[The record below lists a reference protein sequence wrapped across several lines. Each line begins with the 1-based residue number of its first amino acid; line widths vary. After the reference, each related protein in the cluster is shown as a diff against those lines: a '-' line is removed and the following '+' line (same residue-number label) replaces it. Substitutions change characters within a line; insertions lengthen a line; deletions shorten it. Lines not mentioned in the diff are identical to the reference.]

1 MSTHSYTEHTETAA
15 QPRRLGLAWK
25 TILVVEIG
33 ILVWGIMALIN
44 PNVLTEG
51 YETFTDRSWEAFANA
66 DPEAADFVLAG
77 FRLVGLFNFAV
88 AATLMAVAA
97 MAFRNGQPWAWWTL
111 LAGSTMAISG
121 PIIYDQYVGY
131 IGPYEV
137 LEYVGLLAT
146 YVALYA
152 TRQIVW
158 GSGRRSGEAPEVAS

>member
-1 MSTHSYTEHTETAA
+1 MSTHSYIEHTTTTA

-33 ILVWGIMALIN
+33 ILVWGLMALLN
-44 PNVLTEG
+44 PKVLTEG
-51 YETFTDRSWEAFANA
+51 YETFTDRSWDTFAAA
-66 DPEAADFVLAG
+66 DPQAADFVLAG
-77 FRLVGLFNFAV
+77 FRLVGLFNVAV
-88 AATLMAVAA
+88 AVTLMAIAA
-97 MAFRNGQPWAWWTL
+97 TAFRRNQPWSWWTL
-111 LAGSTMAISG
+111 LAGTTMAISG

-152 TRQIVW
+152 TSPMVR
-158 GSGRRSGEAPEVAS
+158 GTGRRKGQILEGAK